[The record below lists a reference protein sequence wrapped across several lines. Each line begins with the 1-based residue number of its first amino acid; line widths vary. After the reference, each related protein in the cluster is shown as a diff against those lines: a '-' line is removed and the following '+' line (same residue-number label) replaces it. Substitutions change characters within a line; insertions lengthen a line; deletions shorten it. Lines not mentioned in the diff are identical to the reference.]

1 MNKVLFLLFFLGFG
15 ISANAQRISQQEYI
29 KKYKDIAIREMFRTG
44 VPASIKLA
52 QGLLESESG
61 NGDLCKRSFNHFG
74 IKCKSTWQGESVYH
88 DDDEKGE
95 CFRKYNNVEES
106 YRDHSNFLRGSE
118 RYASLFNLSPTDYK
132 GWAYGLKK
140 AGYATNPKYPQI
152 LLYQIEKFNLHE
164 FDLVKDTENLETLAV
179 EDLNV
184 EVKEPEFKNNQDQPF
199 DYKVKTKR
207 NGIVAVFAP
216 AGTSTLAIAI
226 YHNIALSRL
235 LENNDMDNDGILKS
249 DSWIYLDRKN
259 KESNQSTYIVEEGET
274 MFDVSQRQ
282 GVQLQKLA
290 EYNNLEK
297 KSPIKKGDVIKL
309 KPNVENANI
318 IYEVLPSEG
327 LYAISKKFNVSIN
340 KIKELNRLESD
351 NLQVGQKLIISK

>member
-1 MNKVLFLLFFLGFG
+1 MNKFLFLLLLLGFG
-15 ISANAQRISQQEYI
+15 GSLNAQRISQQEYI
-29 KKYKDIAIREMFRTG
+29 SKYKDIAIREMFRTG

-52 QGLLESESG
+52 QGLLESEAG

-95 CFRKYNNVEES
+95 CFRKYNSAEES
-106 YRDHSNFLRGSE
+106 FRDHSNFLRGSD

-152 LLYQIEKFNLHE
+152 LLYQIDKFNLHE
-164 FDLVKDTENLETLAV
+164 FDLVKDTDNLGSIAV
-179 EDLNV
+179 E
-184 EVKEPEFKNNQDQPF
+184 EVQVNEPEIDKNDDQPF

-207 NGIVAVFAP
+207 NGIVAVYAP

-226 YHNIALSRL
+226 FHNLALSRL
-235 LENNDMDNDGILKS
+235 LDNNDMDHDGILKN
-249 DSWIYLDRKN
+249 DSWIYLERKN
-259 KESNQSTYIVEEGET
+259 KESNQPTHLVESGET
-274 MFDVSQRQ
+274 MFDISQRH
-282 GVQLQKLA
+282 GVQLQKLLD
-290 EYNNLEK
+290 YNGLDK
-297 KSPIKKGDVIKL
+297 TSPLNAGIVIKL
-309 KPNVENANI
+309 KPDAVSKNI

-327 LYAISKKFNVSIN
+327 LYAISKKFNVPIQ
-340 KIKELNRLESD
+340 KIKELNSLASD
-351 NLQVGQKLIISK
+351 DLKVGQKLIISK